1 MAKGKCPGHSKKT
14 HYILRRLH
22 CLNLLAKKQQITKS
36 IEDVEFAGIET
47 GFLVKTLESA
57 INLPKMLRHFARR
70 VELK

>member
-36 IEDVEFAGIET
+36 IEDVEFAGIKAC
-47 GFLVKTLESA
+47 FLIKILKTA
-57 INLPKMLRHFARR
+57 VNLPKVLHHFGGR